1 MTSLQ
6 IKYFLHLCET
16 KSFSKTARLLYVA
29 QPAISKQI
37 AALEKEIGFSLF
49 IRTNRGV
56 LLTEAGEEMYRLF
69 GKFEAEYQKLQ
80 EKLASDHEKK
90 QPRLTIGILEGMNLK
105 ELEKVF
111 EELKNSYPDLQIR
124 PVRLDNIRMIKRLSE
139 GELDLIITFDHAL
152 EKRNGIR
159 QENLMEDESI
169 FIAAKSNPIAK
180 KRKSLTLSDLNGQI
194 FCEMEPREGNPEED
208 YLRKLLKELKITPKG
223 YLIVE
228 NVASGMETVEI
239 NHAIGLVDE
248 KISLMDPDKY
258 LFLKTGYS
266 QKIVAATRVENE
278 NPYAE
283 EFVRLLKGFC
293 EEESSLQEK
302 A

>member
-6 IKYFLHLCET
+6 IRYYLHLCET

-37 AALEKEIGFSLF
+37 AALEKEIGFPLF
-49 IRTNRGV
+49 VRTNRGV
-56 LLTEAGEEMYRLF
+56 LLTEAGEEIYRF
-69 GKFEAEYQKLQ
+69 FSKFEAEYQKLQ
-80 EKLASDHEKK
+80 EKLTADYEEK
-90 QPRLTIGILEGMNLK
+90 QPKLTIGILEGMNLK
-105 ELEKVF
+105 ELEPVF
-111 EELKNSYPDLQIR
+111 EKLRKSDPDLQIR
-124 PVRLDNIRMIKRLSE
+124 PVRLDNIRMIKRLAE

-152 EKRNGIR
+152 EKRSGLR

-169 FIAAKSNPIAK
+169 FILAKSNPLVQ
-180 KRKSLTLSDLNGQI
+180 RQKSLTFADLNGQI

-208 YLRKLLKELKITPKG
+208 YLRKLLKKLEITPKG

-228 NVASGMETVEI
+228 NVASGIETVEI

-258 LFLKTGYS
+258 LFLKTGFR
-266 QKIVAATRVENE
+266 QKIVAAAREENE
-278 NPYAE
+278 NPYI
-283 EFVRLLKGFC
+283 VRFIQLWKELVA
-293 EEESSLQEK
+293 SV
-302 A
+302 